1 MNHLP
6 ATRDAAEVADGSAH
20 SAAAPRVLGS
30 LRERLHEAL
39 WLPGEPDGSPQRLRP
54 QAVYPVLVFVVLA
67 LGVNWPVMSIALR
80 SLTPIWMAA
89 FRLATAAVTL
99 LIVTAAT
106 GRLVRPPR
114 RDYPIVISVALV
126 RLALVFTLVFFALE
140 IVPAGRSSI
149 LVWTA
154 ALWTVPIAVV
164 FVGETMTPLRWA
176 GLGIGIAGLVLV
188 LEPARFDWTDGRV
201 LLGHALLVGAAVSQA
216 SVSVHIRHHS
226 WGSSPLALLPWQLLV
241 ATAPILLIAFLW
253 EGLPDVDW
261 SLGLAVN
268 LAFQGIVVSGFAV
281 WGQLTVLRSHSAI
294 STNLALMAVPVVG
307 LVSSVLVLGE
317 SLTLS
322 VVAGLGLVLAGVATS
337 RVAESSNRSV

>member
-1 MNHLP
+1 
-6 ATRDAAEVADGSAH
+6 
-20 SAAAPRVLGS
+20 
-30 LRERLHEAL
+30 
-39 WLPGEPDGSPQRLRP
+39 
-54 QAVYPVLVFVVLA
+54 
-67 LGVNWPVMSIALR
+67 
-80 SLTPIWMAA
+80 
-89 FRLATAAVTL
+89 
-99 LIVTAAT
+99 
-106 GRLVRPPR
+106 
-114 RDYPIVISVALV
+114 
-126 RLALVFTLVFFALE
+126 
-140 IVPAGRSSI
+140 
-149 LVWTA
+149 
-154 ALWTVPIAVV
+154 
-164 FVGETMTPLRWA
+164 
-176 GLGIGIAGLVLV
+176 
-188 LEPARFDWTDGRV
+188 
-201 LLGHALLVGAAVSQA
+201 
-216 SVSVHIRHHS
+216 VHIRHHS

-322 VVAGLGLVLAGVATS
+322 VVAVLGLVLAGVATS